1 MSKSESNEAMK
12 NDVFIVGGGPAG
24 LAAAIAARSRGL
36 SVAVADI
43 ATPPFDKACGEG
55 LMPDAVASLANL
67 GVSISPEEGYLFDGI
82 RFIDGNRKVE
92 AAFPSGTGVGI
103 RRPVLHRI
111 LVDRA
116 REAGVMF
123 FWGARVERT
132 HTGEIVMNGSK
143 VRARWIIG
151 ADGHKS
157 RVRRWAG
164 LQQRR
169 KQQVRFGFCLHYSVK
184 PWTNR
189 VEVYWGAHCQF
200 IVTPVSQSN
209 MSVVLITRNPRLR
222 IGDALPLFPELQSRL
237 AGSTVSTTE
246 RGAFSAMMSVDS
258 VSRDQFALIGDA
270 SGSVDA
276 ITGEGLRLAFQQAL
290 RLGDALATN
299 DLARY
304 EAEHRRIA
312 RLPMFMSRLML
323 LMDRSVLIRHS
334 VMRVFSAQPKVFAKL
349 LAIHTG
355 AKMETA
361 QRPRDSGIPDHIHM
375 ADTEYQQL
383 IRREAVGD

>member
-1 MSKSESNEAMK
+1 MIRSKSESNEAMK

-43 ATPPFDKACGEG
+43 GTPPLDKACGEG

-67 GVSISPEEGYLFDGI
+67 GVIIGPEDGYPFDGI
-82 RFIDGNRKVE
+82 RFIDGSRKVE

-103 RRPVLHRI
+103 RRPALHRM

-116 REAGVMF
+116 REAGVVF

-132 HTGEIVMNGSK
+132 HAGEIVMNGSK

-151 ADGHKS
+151 ADGHRS

-164 LQQRR
+164 LHQRR
-169 KQQVRFGFCLHYSVK
+169 QQQVRFGFRLHYSVK
-184 PWTNR
+184 PWTDR
-189 VEVYWGAHCQF
+189 VEVYWGTNCQF
-200 IVTPVSQSN
+200 VVTSVSPSN
-209 MSVVLITRNPRLR
+209 VCVVLMTRNPRLR

-237 AGSTVSTTE
+237 VGATVSTTE
-246 RGAFSAMMSVDS
+246 RGALSAMMSVDS
-258 VSRDQFALIGDA
+258 VSRNQFALIGDA

-290 RLGDALATN
+290 WLGDALANN

-304 EAEHRRIA
+304 EVEHRRIV

-334 VMRVFSAQPKVFAKL
+334 VMRVFSAQPKVFAQL

-355 AKMETA
+355 AMMPAT
-361 QRPRDSGIPDHIHM
+361 QPPGDSGSPDHVHM
-375 ADTEYQQL
+375 AGIEYQ
-383 IRREAVGD
+383 